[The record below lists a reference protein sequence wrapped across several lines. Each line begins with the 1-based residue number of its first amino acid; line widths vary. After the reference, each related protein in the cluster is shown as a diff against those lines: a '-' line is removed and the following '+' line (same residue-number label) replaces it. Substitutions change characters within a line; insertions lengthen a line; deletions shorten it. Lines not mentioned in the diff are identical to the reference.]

1 MKTSVGR
8 TSLSK
13 IHLILEEHA
22 GREKYVLERLLLQ
35 SYKDGDIHGAEDEEG
50 EEQPS
55 RARLRLGSGK
65 YFRFLS
71 PIFLILGKREQDRKN
86 DLRTFSGIV
95 RYV

>member
-1 MKTSVGR
+1 MKIIYTNM
-8 TSLSK
+8 
-13 IHLILEEHA
+13 LEDA
-22 GREKYVLERLLLQ
+22 GREKHVLERLLLQ
-35 SYKDGDIHGAEDEEG
+35 SYRDGDVHGAEDEEG

-86 DLRTFSGIV
+86 NLRAFSRIV